1 MQNSVCSRQTSDLRW
16 FGFMHGK
23 SGLSLWKS
31 EFGSI
36 GLVSRFEVRDTSLDT
51 SFLTVKRVSRYR
63 RSGEKG
69 SRQYS
74 VGRLQ
79 SMASL
84 VYHCGSPNLDPW
96 DWYRDSK
103 FETRASIRASLPL
116 NELRDT
122 KG

>member
-1 MQNSVCSRQTSDLRW
+1 LAVGSMQTSDLRW

-31 EFGSI
+31 EFGSHLSQLTI

-51 SFLTVKRVSRYR
+51 SFLTIKRASRYR

-74 VGRLQ
+74 VGSRQYAVGRLQ
-79 SMASL
+79 
-84 VYHCGSPNLDPW
+84 
-96 DWYRDSK
+96 
-103 FETRASIRASLPL
+103 T
-116 NELRDT
+116 
-122 KG
+122 